1 MKPNIKVG
9 SFLLA
14 IVMMFS
20 VFAIAGCTP
29 TTLNKEWSYKTSDNE
44 LAIGVYIYSLNAA
57 YSQAESF
64 AKKLD
69 DYDST
74 SDKWLDEKIKD
85 DDGNEQ
91 VAREWIKDQAKKMCL
106 SYLVVDEQL
115 KKENAELREQ
125 LVDYLD
131 AKEENAKLIIDGK
144 EVTNDYEFT
153 ADKENMEVQIEF
165 TFDGSTLGRKQLVT
179 FEELYDIT
187 NPEEPKKV
195 TEHKEINDEGQTV
208 TIKEVP
214 GTPTPET
221 PGTTTKTSNPPKTE
235 DTANAILWIAILVLS
250 AAGITGVR
258 IWNKK
263 KQVKRLGIEEKKE
276 EEE

>member
-1 MKPNIKVG
+1 MKKAILATKVG
-9 SFLLA
+9 MTQIFDE
-14 IVMMFS
+14 
-20 VFAIAGCTP
+20 AG
-29 TTLNKEWSYKTSDNE
+29 K
-44 LAIGVYIYSLNAA
+44 
-57 YSQAESF
+57 
-64 AKKLD
+64 
-69 DYDST
+69 
-74 SDKWLDEKIKD
+74 
-85 DDGNEQ
+85 
-91 VAREWIKDQAKKMCL
+91 
-106 SYLVVDEQL
+106 VVPVTVIEAGPCVVTQL
-115 KKENAELREQ
+115 KTAENDGYEAVQVGFVDKKEKVVNVDKNGKKEIEAGKDLTIVDTVTLEGLEIGTNYKLSGWQMVKAENE
-125 LVDYLD
+125 
-131 AKEENAKLIIDGK
+131 KLLIDGK

-165 TFDGSTLGRKQLVT
+165 TFDGSTLGGKQLVT
-179 FEELYDIT
+179 FEELYDMT

-195 TEHKEINDEGQTV
+195 TEHKDINDEGQTV

-214 GTPTPET
+214 ETPTPET
-221 PGTTTKTSNPPKTE
+221 PGTTTKTSNPPKTG